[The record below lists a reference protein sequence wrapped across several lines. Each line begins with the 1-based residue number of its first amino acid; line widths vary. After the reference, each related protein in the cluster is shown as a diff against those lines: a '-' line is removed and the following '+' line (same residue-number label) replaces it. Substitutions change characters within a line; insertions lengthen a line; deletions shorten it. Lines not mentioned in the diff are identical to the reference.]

1 MCIRDSY
8 IAGPGGPGVNTG
20 IPQGG
25 HAANAIASYFAGG
38 QSPQLSYTAPATSTG
53 VDYGQLDEF
62 KENLAG
68 QSQAIVDAAGGGGS
82 DTVVDPVTGTIE
94 TLGGGEIAYDSPAE
108 QVNAENI
115 AEIIEEGGINP
126 ETGDPNIVAGPNV
139 CLLYTSP
146 SPRDRTRS
154 RMPSSA

>member
-1 MCIRDSY
+1 M
-8 IAGPGGPGVNTG
+8 
-20 IPQGG
+20 
-25 HAANAIASYFAGG
+25 
-38 QSPQLSYTAPATSTG
+38 
-53 VDYGQLDEF
+53 DYDALDAY

-82 DTVVDPVTGTIE
+82 DVAVDPVTGTIE

-126 ETGDPNIVAGPNV
+126 ETGDPNLSLIHISEP
-139 CLLYTSP
+139 
-146 SPRDRTRS
+146 TR
-154 RMPSSA
+154 PY